1 MAIIHKIIY
10 ENEPFTQ
17 EEIEAIEKLDSM
29 PITFDE
35 DCPELDAEQLQK
47 LASIAKQQRADRR
60 KPLMTIRVNPA
71 TLKKAKS
78 LGKGYTGIMGRL
90 LDMAI
95 NNPDMLK
102 QCL

>member
-1 MAIIHKIIY
+1 MTITNKMIY
-10 ENEPFTQ
+10 EKEPLTPEQ
-17 EEIEAIEKLDSM
+17 IEEIELASKM

-35 DCPELDAEQLQK
+35 DCPELTDEQLSQMA
-47 LASIAKQQRADRR
+47 LIAKQQRADRR
-60 KPLMTIRVNPA
+60 KPLMTIRVNPD

>member
-1 MAIIHKIIY
+1 MITRKEIDLNK
-10 ENEPFTQ
+10 PLT
-17 EEIEAIEKLDSM
+17 EEQKRMLKELETR
-29 PITFDE
+29 PVQPDE
-35 DCPELDAEQLQK
+35 DCPELTDEQLSQMA
-47 LASIAKQQRADRR
+47 LIAKQQRADRR
-60 KPLMTIRVNPA
+60 KPLMTIRVNPD

>member
-1 MAIIHKIIY
+1 MTIIRKMIY
-10 ENEPFTQ
+10 ENEPLTPEQ
-17 EEIEAIEKLDSM
+17 IKEIEQAEKMAIS
-29 PITFDE
+29 FDE
-35 DCPELDAEQLQK
+35 DCPELDDLQLAQMA
-47 LASIAKQQRADRR
+47 LLAKQQRAERR

-95 NNPDMLK
+95 NNPEMLK

>member
-1 MAIIHKIIY
+1 MTIVRKMIY
-10 ENEPFTQ
+10 ENEPLTPEQ
-17 EEIEAIEKLDSM
+17 IKEIELAAKM

-35 DCPELDAEQLQK
+35 DCPELTDEQLSQMA
-47 LASIAKQQRADRR
+47 LIAKQQRADRR
-60 KPLMTIRVNPA
+60 KPLMTIRVSPN

>member
-1 MAIIHKIIY
+1 MTITSKMIY
-10 ENEPFTQ
+10 ENEPLTPEQ
-17 EEIEAIEKLDSM
+17 IEEIERASRM
-29 PITFDE
+29 PISFDD
-35 DCPELDAEQLQK
+35 DCPELTDEQLSK
-47 LASIAKQQRADRR
+47 MALIAKHQRAERR
-60 KPLMTIRVNPA
+60 KPLMTLRVNPD